1 METIKIIIEKTKD
14 LYTAHAANVNGI
26 YAGGDTVEEV
36 KQSVLDAIRL
46 LKAYNTEENVPDILK
61 ADYQIIYQ
69 FDAASLLSYYKGVFS
84 NSALERLTG
93 INQKLL
99 YHYAT
104 GLKTPREPQRK
115 KIETALHKLGTEL
128 LSVEL

>member
-14 LYTAHAANVNGI
+14 MYTAYSDNTRGI

-36 KQSVLDAIRL
+36 KKSVLDSIRL
-46 LKAYNTEENVPDILK
+46 LKANNTDENIPNILK
-61 ADYQIIYQ
+61 GDYQIIYQ
-69 FDAASLLSYYKGVFS
+69 FDVPSFLSYYKGVFS

-104 GLKTPREPQRK
+104 GMKIPREPQRK
-115 KIETALHKLGTEL
+115 KIEFALHKLGTEL

>member
-14 LYTAHAANVNGI
+14 MYTAHADNVGGI
-26 YAGGDTVEEV
+26 FAGGDTVEEV
-36 KQSVLDAIRL
+36 KQSVIDAIRL
-46 LKAYNTEENVPDILK
+46 LKTYNTKENIPDILK

-99 YHYAT
+99 YHYAS
-104 GLKTPREPQRK
+104 GLKIPREPQRK

>member
-14 LYTAHAANVNGI
+14 FYSAYADNARGI

-36 KQSVLDAIRL
+36 KKSVLDAIRL
-46 LKAYNTEENVPDILK
+46 LKAYNTDDNVPNILK
-61 ADYQIIYQ
+61 GDYQIVYQ
-69 FDAASLLSYYKGVFS
+69 FDVASFLSYYKGVFS

-99 YHYAT
+99 YHYAS
-104 GLKTPREPQRK
+104 GLKIPREPQRK
-115 KIETALHKLGTEL
+115 KIEIALHKLGSEL
-128 LSVEL
+128 LAVEL

>member
-1 METIKIIIEKTKD
+1 M
-14 LYTAHAANVNGI
+14 YTAHADNVYGI

-36 KQSVLDAIRL
+36 KQSVLDAIRF
-46 LKAYNTEENVPDILK
+46 LKTYNTDENIPDILK
-61 ADYQIIYQ
+61 GDYQIIYQ
-69 FDAASLLSYYKGVFS
+69 FDTASLLSYYKGVFS

-104 GLKTPREPQRK
+104 GLKIPREPQRK
-115 KIETALHKLGTEL
+115 KIETALHKLGKEL